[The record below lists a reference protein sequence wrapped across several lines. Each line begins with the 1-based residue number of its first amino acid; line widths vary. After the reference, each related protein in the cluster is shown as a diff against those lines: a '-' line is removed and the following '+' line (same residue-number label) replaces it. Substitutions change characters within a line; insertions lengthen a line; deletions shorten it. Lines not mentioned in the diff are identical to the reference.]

1 MSQMNMCLKCFEPVE
16 KGWKM
21 VHHMKNCKGEPAPD
35 NFTQVNALVASYT
48 SDDPYEAETEVPDPN
63 DDQRQDKPQDLQPG
77 VSRASD
83 QVGLMPVRVK
93 PRVTFGPKTLEILE
107 FLATAEMGEGS
118 SREHAQG
125 WLDYQ
130 KKKGGA
136 SATILPKDI
145 RTCWKHVAK
154 VIWPMF
160 SRVSQCPPL
169 ALTL

>member
-1 MSQMNMCLKCFEPVE
+1 M
-16 KGWKM
+16 
-21 VHHMKNCKGEPAPD
+21 PA
-35 NFTQVNALVASYT
+35 
-48 SDDPYEAETEVPDPN
+48 
-63 DDQRQDKPQDLQPG
+63 
-77 VSRASD
+77 
-83 QVGLMPVRVK
+83 RVK

-154 VIWPMF
+154 VI
-160 SRVSQCPPL
+160 L
-169 ALTL
+169 AYV